1 MSDIEA
7 MRAALEVLR
16 AREAE
21 MLPDR
26 MRLRKEFFEARDQ
39 RREHSAKFKLVR
51 DARAELEARIR
62 EESDPRPVSGQV
74 DALIQSVTA
83 EAGGGAYAP
92 GREV

>member
-1 MSDIEA
+1 MNDIEA

-16 AREAE
+16 AKEAE

-26 MRLRKEFFEARDQ
+26 LRLRQEFFEARER
-39 RREHSAKFKLVR
+39 RREHSAEFKLIR
-51 DARAELEARIR
+51 DARAELEARIL
-62 EESDPRPVSGQV
+62 EASDPRPVSGQV

-83 EAGGGAYAP
+83 EAGGGAHAP

>member
-16 AREAE
+16 GKEAV
-21 MLPDR
+21 MLPE
-26 MRLRKEFFEARDQ
+26 RLRLRQEFFEARDR
-39 RREHSAKFKLVR
+39 RREHSAEFKLVR

-62 EESDPRPVSGQV
+62 EASDPRPVSGQV

-83 EAGGGAYAP
+83 EAGSGAHAP